1 MGPRGGKAPGS
12 LCRTVSRVWGVP
24 GGACRDPLLSGN
36 IPPHR
41 DPPLTSMPRKSG
53 FSRASYRK
61 PRVFLLAGEKSRQS
75 PHTSRGA
82 VCTQMDGQTCSPG
95 TREDRT
101 ADHGTSGSRWE
112 KQTEFLGSREPA
124 GACSLSRVLS
134 AATTIR
140 GAERWA
146 QGTRSTPAPWAQP
159 PRAPRPAAERSDAF
173 ATRPRPGLL
182 TEEQASGAQDI
193 STS

>member
-1 MGPRGGKAPGS
+1 
-12 LCRTVSRVWGVP
+12 
-24 GGACRDPLLSGN
+24 
-36 IPPHR
+36 
-41 DPPLTSMPRKSG
+41 MPRKSG
-53 FSRASYRK
+53 FSRSSYRK
-61 PRVFLLAGEKSRQS
+61 PRVFLLTREKSSHPTPPEVPYAHGQM
-75 PHTSRGA
+75 HTDTSA
-82 VCTQMDGQTCSPG
+82 HVCSPG

-112 KQTEFLGSREPA
+112 TQTEFLGSREPA
-124 GACSLSRVLS
+124 GACSLPRVLS

-159 PRAPRPAAERSDAF
+159 PRAPRPAAERRDAF

-182 TEEQASGAQDI
+182 TEEQASGPRTPPPRGDLPPPCQPPEGHACSLQ
-193 STS
+193 SAHHRGRRSRQS